1 MAKLTLKPILLLLFF
16 STTMLSSQNTKFIS
30 YNIRFDNPADSLNGW
45 QHRKDFLISQ
55 LNFHAPDVFG
65 TQEGLHHQLTNIK
78 EELTGY
84 SFFGLGRDYGD
95 TRGEHTAIFYNAS
108 TVKPLSQSTFWLSET
123 PEKPSKGWDAALNR
137 TCTYGILERIADG
150 KKFMVFNTHFDH
162 VGNTA
167 RLESAKLILKKIK
180 ELNNENLPVIL
191 LGDFNLEIDS
201 EGIKHLLNHM
211 RDAHLLAGNN
221 AFGPTGTFNGFEF
234 HKPVTRRIDFIFVSP
249 EGIQVKRS
257 GILSDSKDCR
267 YPSDHFPVFAELSF

>member
-1 MAKLTLKPILLLLFF
+1 MLKIVLKNILLLLFLLP
-16 STTMLSSQNTKFIS
+16 TMLSGQNTKFIS
-30 YNIRFDNPADSLNGW
+30 YNIRFDNPADSLNAW

-65 TQEGLHHQLTNIK
+65 TQEGLYHQLTDIK
-78 EELTGY
+78 DGLPGY
-84 SFFGLGRDYGD
+84 HFFGLGRDYGD
-95 TRGEHTAIFYNAS
+95 TRGEHTAVFYNSA
-108 TVKPLSQSTFWLSET
+108 TVKLLQQGTFWLSET

-137 TCTYGILERIADG
+137 ICTYGIFERIADG

-180 ELNNENLPVIL
+180 ELNTENFPVIL
-191 LGDFNLEIDS
+191 LGDFNLEIES
-201 EGIKHLLNHM
+201 EGIKHLLNSM
-211 RDAHLLAGNN
+211 RDAHLLAGKN
-221 AFGPTGTFNGFEF
+221 AFGPAGTFNGFEF

-257 GILSDSKDCR
+257 GILSDSNNCR